1 MFIYT
6 EWNAWWNSVGIYS
19 TQVIAFIN
27 YKCFIKTYWNVLIVI
42 TKYFAFFSPK
52 KVNSPQLQNFTFST
66 AWEIKTSFKR
76 LIFVDIFLCTYIV
89 VSMSFVSCT
98 YLTRNNLIACPC
110 RMQVHLPL
118 PQTGSSIPLPDG
130 LACCPKDLL
139 SLLAGIKFP
148 SANSRR
154 SLSLFCKCGYQ

>member
-52 KVNSPQLQNFTFST
+52 KVNSLQLQNFTFST

-98 YLTRNNLIACPC
+98 YLTRIEITWLLVLAECRCIYLFLRLAVLSPC
-110 RMQVHLPL
+110 QMDWHVVLRTFLV
-118 PQTGSSIPLPDG
+118 SW
-130 LACCPKDLL
+130 LA
-139 SLLAGIKFP
+139 
-148 SANSRR
+148 
-154 SLSLFCKCGYQ
+154 